1 MKLAAVFNIWE
12 DSIELFP
19 YAVLNMPADE
29 FIFVWSNRSNRG
41 GEPADRD
48 YWDFTKPRRMDAG
61 GLGRQWKYV
70 AFNASM
76 FHYVQC
82 EPENFS
88 APHESE
94 TRKRNVGLDKAKE
107 LGCTHFIICDSD
119 EFYDKLSLQWT
130 KKEIDRKNL
139 NGVVHPIRVYVG
151 KPTLWC
157 DDHTLVP
164 GIQKLESNT
173 ELGIFKRYPFAYDAQ
188 GNAHID
194 PTRRTNATSGIEM
207 SPYTMH
213 HMSYVRR
220 DIDLKIRNSS
230 ANLRRSEAAI
240 KRDIANAAPGYMSE
254 LYHRE
259 LKECENLF
267 NITI

>member
-1 MKLAAVFNIWE
+1 MKLVAIINAWADTADLLPICIESASEWA
-12 DSIELFP
+12 DSIMVIGSDRSNTGEYIE
-19 YAVLNMPADE
+19 YAIPGSPAIISFFDPDPHKTPQQNEVAKRNQALSIVRYKDFTHFIMMDADE
-29 FIFVWSNRSNRG
+29 FYKWEDMAICRHILRSECVTG
-41 GEPADRD
+41 
-48 YWDFTKPRRMDAG
+48 F
-61 GLGRQWKYV
+61 
-70 AFNASM
+70 
-76 FHYVQC
+76 
-82 EPENFS
+82 
-88 APHESE
+88 
-94 TRKRNVGLDKAKE
+94 
-107 LGCTHFIICDSD
+107 
-119 EFYDKLSLQWT
+119 
-130 KKEIDRKNL
+130 
-139 NGVVHPIRVYVG
+139 VHPLKVYVG

-157 DDHTLVP
+157 EDHTLVP
-164 GIQKLESNT
+164 GIQRLYEDS
-173 ELGIFKRYPFAYDAQ
+173 ELGNFKKYPFAYDAQ

-194 PTRRTNATSGIEM
+194 PTRRTNQTTGIEM
-207 SPYTMH
+207 SPFYMH

>member
-1 MKLAAVFNIWE
+1 MYIAAIFNVWN
-12 DSIELFP
+12 DCIELLEN
-19 YAVLNMPADE
+19 AVAYIPAHE
-29 FIFVWSNRSNRG
+29 IIIVWSKYSNRG
-41 GEPADRD
+41 EEATGEYFKVNNVHER
-48 YWDFTKPRRMDAG
+48 
-61 GLGRQWKYV
+61 V
-70 AFNASM
+70 
-76 FHYVQC
+76 HYVQC
-82 EPENFS
+82 EPDSFNN
-88 APHESE
+88 PHENE
-94 TRKRNVGLDKAKE
+94 TRKRNAGLEKAKE
-107 LGCTHFIICDSD
+107 LKCSHFVMCDAD
-119 EFYDKLSLQWT
+119 EFYDWDEFMKTCWHV
-130 KKEIDRKNL
+130 IDNDL
-139 NGVVHPIRVYVG
+139 NGSVHPVKVYVG

-157 DDHTLVP
+157 EDHTLVP
-164 GIQKLESNT
+164 GIQKLYPDT
-173 ELGIFKRYPFAYDAQ
+173 QLGAFKNYPFAYDAQ

-194 PTRRTNATSGIEM
+194 PTRRTNQTTGIEM
-207 SPYTMH
+207 SPFYMH

>member
-1 MKLAAVFNIWE
+1 MKLIAIINAWVDTEELLPFCVESAHKWADSVLIMASESSNTGETINWEVSVKNCLGGIFIPDINKTAQQNELSKRNAALDIAKSRGFTHFIMM
-12 DSIELFP
+12 D
-19 YAVLNMPADE
+19 ADE
-29 FIFVWSNRSNRG
+29 FYIREEF
-41 GEPADRD
+41 EEE
-48 YWDFTKPRRMDAG
+48 K
-61 GLGRQWKYV
+61 
-70 AFNASM
+70 
-76 FHYVQC
+76 
-82 EPENFS
+82 
-88 APHESE
+88 
-94 TRKRNVGLDKAKE
+94 
-107 LGCTHFIICDSD
+107 HFIQCNDMD
-119 EFYDKLSLQWT
+119 
-130 KKEIDRKNL
+130 
-139 NGVVHPIRVYVG
+139 GVVHPLKVYVG

-157 DDHTLVP
+157 EDHTLVP
-164 GIQKLESNT
+164 GIQKLKPEL
-173 ELGIFKRYPFAYDAQ
+173 ELGGFKEYPFAYDSQ

-194 PTRRTNATSGIEM
+194 PTRRTNANKRFASIYM
-207 SPYTMH
+207 SNYYMH